1 MKVTSI
7 NEFNIL
13 ELIGSEPLNLYG
25 LPTNLLRPISSMCGS
40 PTHELAKWLVKLLNY
55 IRNKLFKFYLK
66 DKFELV
72 DFLDGI
78 NIQEKT
84 KHSFDVNSSF
94 TNLSLMRTIDFLCNH
109 TDWCRSQL
117 IKKT

>member
-40 PTHELAKWLVKLLNY
+40 LHMN
-55 IRNKLFKFYLK
+55 
-66 DKFELV
+66 
-72 DFLDGI
+72 
-78 NIQEKT
+78 
-84 KHSFDVNSSF
+84 
-94 TNLSLMRTIDFLCNH
+94 
-109 TDWCRSQL
+109 
-117 IKKT
+117 